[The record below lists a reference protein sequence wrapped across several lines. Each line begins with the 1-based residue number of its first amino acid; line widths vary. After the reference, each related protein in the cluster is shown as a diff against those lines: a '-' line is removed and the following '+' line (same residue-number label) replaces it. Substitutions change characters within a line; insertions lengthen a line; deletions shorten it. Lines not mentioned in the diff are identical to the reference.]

1 MNRTVRNPAILLA
14 IVSLLLSML
23 SASVEA
29 QQDTRS
35 HRMLELPTDGT
46 SDIQRQVRLMQHLQ
60 SMFDP
65 QDRNSKQNGLT
76 PEQLQML
83 QSLMQSLGDDL
94 PKELPKDLPQ
104 DMLPLLQQL
113 APELARSVQ
122 SDPNSRRQAEDLLR
136 QFMKNRQL
144 PRGAGSNGL
153 PMPGNPQRPNNP
165 PQNSTSPNPSNSPT
179 NPEPNSGSNVQPT
192 RNAQPG
198 TDPLPNPV
206 MSDDR
211 LDRIAEE
218 VRRWNERNRASSS
231 NDTNTQPSGSPSSAP
246 TTPGD
251 ADGAQQSWD
260 QRLLE
265 RLQEQ
270 AALARDQ
277 AAQRATGPGSNTQ
290 SPTATDPSDNSN
302 GPPSR
307 VADLLRQLDSVPL
320 DQLGPSASESTDE
333 NNDGRSDAEAA
344 AEIRKRQKEVRDD
357 LKKQGFRRTLNQ
369 IVSSAKSEARQAGS
383 NTNGLNGP
391 LAEVING
398 VGKDLVEIAKDA
410 KIKFREATKSDSQS
424 GSQSSASGNDRSRS
438 GSSGSRSKSNSDHG
452 GIRQATSEFFR
463 DLAGAAA
470 KPEPASATERP
481 DPNSVM
487 DDASSGSFVALTIAA
502 IVLLAV
508 AFLMF
513 RPDGPL
519 GRNSSYEGS
528 HASLPERLRS
538 RADVVAAFHHVALN
552 GSESTEPWWH
562 HRRVL
567 NDFTTRDPRRS
578 EPIAELTEVYEQAR
592 YLPEDEALS
601 ENQLLKAEQAL
612 RQCL

>member
-1 MNRTVRNPAILLA
+1 MNRTVRNPAIRLA
-14 IVSLLLSML
+14 VFSLLLSVL
-23 SASVEA
+23 SAYVEA
-29 QQDTRS
+29 QQETRS
-35 HRMLELPTDGT
+35 HRMLELPTEGT

-83 QSLMQSLGDDL
+83 QSLMESMGDDL
-94 PKELPKDLPQ
+94 SEDLAQ

-122 SDPNSRRQAEDLLR
+122 QDPTSRRQAEQFLR

-153 PMPGNPQRPNNP
+153 PMPGNSQRPKNQS
-165 PQNSTSPNPSNSPT
+165 QNSTSPKPSNSAT
-179 NPEPNSGSNVQPT
+179 KPEPNSGSNVQPS
-192 RNAQPG
+192 RNGQRG

-206 MSDDR
+206 MSDER

-231 NDTNTQPSGSPSSAP
+231 NNTNTQPSGSPSTSP

-251 ADGAQQSWD
+251 SGGAEQSWD
-260 QRLLE
+260 QKLLE

-290 SPTATDPSDNSN
+290 SLSPTATDPADNSN

-320 DQLGPSASESTDE
+320 DQLGPSASESTEE
-333 NNDGRSDAEAA
+333 NNDERFSAEAA

-369 IVSSAKSEARQAGS
+369 IVSSAKSEARQAGP
-383 NTNGLNGP
+383 NANGLNGP
-391 LAEVING
+391 LAEVIDG

-410 KIKFREATKSDSQS
+410 KIKFREATRSDSQS
-424 GSQSSASGNDRSRS
+424 GSRSSASGNERSRS
-438 GSSGSRSKSNSDHG
+438 GSSGSRSKSNSDSG
-452 GIRQATSEFFR
+452 GIRQATSEFFK

-481 DPNSVM
+481 DPNSVL

-502 IVLLAV
+502 IVLMVV

-552 GSESTEPWWH
+552 SSESTEPWWH

-567 NDFTTRDPRRS
+567 NDFTARDPRRS

-601 ENQLLKAEQAL
+601 ENQLMKAEQAL